1 MIFLNMTRLYRK
13 LSGYLLVIVFF
24 NYFISVTFFNHTHL
38 IEGITYFHSHP
49 YKNHSGGQ
57 PVNHNHSDNE
67 FLLIQFIS
75 NLVTIVPIVFTGITI
90 LRNII
95 DLQLQN
101 QETKHILS
109 LYLISFHRPRAPTL

>member
-75 NLVTIVPIVFTGITI
+75 GFITTVPVLFLGTVISWNI
-90 LRNII
+90 LHK
-95 DLQLQN
+95 LFLN
-101 QETKHILS
+101 QDRT
-109 LYLISFHRPRAPTL
+109 LIPGFFLPGANRPRAPAA